1 MRYVHEAISMH
12 QCLVYYFILFLN

>member
-1 MRYVHEAISMH
+1 MRYVHEAISIH